1 MTIGSRVN
9 PNYPIPGVDQSSRG
23 FRDNFATIKQELENL
38 QGKRIQLVG
47 GFESMPTEIGNG
59 QGDVIIPVTVN
70 LSNVDAAGANL
81 SVQYNFNGI
90 ISGSNVFYDA
100 GKLGIGTSVPAA
112 ELDVL
117 GNVRINS
124 GSGST
129 SMQLGDNLVM
139 HASNATTTWT
149 NNGSNI
155 IVVDN
160 ANVTV
165 GIGTHPQATLD
176 VLSSYTDAVVVRAE
190 KNNSD
195 NTVRFTTSP
204 ANATM
209 GLVLEQRSANSV
221 GGVRIDQNGNVSIHA
236 GASMDANLSDASR
249 VINILPNNR
258 VGIGSMMPGNQ
269 LDVQGNSFVS
279 GNLVVGSNVNV
290 LGALTVGGIT
300 PPTLLGSRGGNA
312 ALANLITLLAGMG
325 LIVDGTTP

>member
-47 GFESMPTEIGNG
+47 GFESMPAEIGNG
-59 QGDVIIPVTVN
+59 QDDVIIPVTIN
-70 LSNVDAAGANL
+70 LSNVDAAGSNL

-90 ISGSNVFYDA
+90 ISGSNVFYNS
-100 GKLGIGTSVPAA
+100 GRVGVGTALPVQ
-112 ELDVL
+112 ELDVV
-117 GNVRINS
+117 GNIRIVSSKSN
-124 GSGST
+124 T
-129 SMQLGDNLVM
+129 SMQLGNNLM
-139 HASNATTTWT
+139 IRASNATTTWT

-165 GIGTHPQATLD
+165 GIGTHPRATLD
-176 VLSSYTDAVVVRAE
+176 VRSPYTDAMIVRAE

-195 NTVRFTTSP
+195 NTVRLTTSP

-209 GLVLEQRSANSV
+209 GLVLEQRNSNSV
-221 GGVRIDQNGNVSIHA
+221 GGIRIDQNGNVSIHA

-249 VINILPNNR
+249 VINILPNNN
-258 VGIGSMMPGNQ
+258 VGIGSMIPTNQ

-279 GNLVVGSNVNV
+279 GNLMVGSNVSV
-290 LGALTVGGIT
+290 FGSLTIGGMT
-300 PPTLLGSRGGNA
+300 PPTLTGSRGGND
-312 ALANLITLLAGMG
+312 ALANLIILLAGMG
-325 LIVDGTTP
+325 MVIDGTTP